1 MKNTLTE
8 IAGWYGV
15 VAIVSAYA
23 LSSLGFLAVQ
33 DTTYQVLNRTGAIGV
48 VLDALDDKNYQPAVL
63 NIIWAIVAVL
73 ALIGVSF

>member
-1 MKNTLTE
+1 MKNTITE

-15 VAIVSAYA
+15 VVIVVAYT
-23 LSSLGFLAVQ
+23 LSTFGVLSVH
-33 DTTYQVLNRTGAIGV
+33 DTMYQVLNLTGAIGV